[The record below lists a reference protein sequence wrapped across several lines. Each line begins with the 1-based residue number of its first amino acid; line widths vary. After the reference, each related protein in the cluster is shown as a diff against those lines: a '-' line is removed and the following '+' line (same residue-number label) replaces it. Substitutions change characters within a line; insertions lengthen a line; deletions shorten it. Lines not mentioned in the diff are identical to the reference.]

1 MFHFSLGM
9 KNEHLKKG
17 HNIGPLKS
25 QLIFLFFAQKVNK
38 REQMYLEHPEIS
50 CLCLQGN
57 T

>member
-25 QLIFLFFAQKVNK
+25 QLIFLFSAQKVNK